1 MFGHLRG
8 PGSRNQSHGLLLA
21 LYRTRDR
28 VRFFLRIGDQKLMVY
43 PFAAILGQEQMK
55 LALLLNAIDPLIG
68 GVLIRG
74 QKGTAKSTAVRG
86 LAQLLPAQSVMQGC
100 QCGCDPSQ
108 PENFCPNCL
117 LQSESGCGLLVSQR
131 STPVI
136 ELPLNATEDMVLGSF
151 DFEKALQNGT
161 RVFQPGLLAKAHR
174 GFLYV
179 DEVNLL
185 VDHLV
190 DVIMDAAG
198 SGINVVE
205 REGVSFQHASR
216 FALVGT
222 MNPEEGELRPQ
233 LLDRF
238 GLCVAVEG
246 EQDIDTRVR
255 LLTQREMFDAGHDAF
270 AGSFEKESRVI
281 SQAIAAAGIALD
293 QVGIDKHVRAFI
305 SNLCLE
311 NNVAGHRADLTL
323 RRAARALAAYEG
335 RNKVSEE
342 DVARVAPMV
351 FLHRRREVQSPPPPQ
366 TQSQAEQENPKENE
380 TSDPRETQPPPPQ
393 LEQNNDSKNQDPSDG
408 LDSGEPNAAE
418 MGTEQDAVFAI
429 GDIFKVR
436 SIQTDQD
443 RKLRTGSG
451 RRSISRTATR
461 RGRYSRSAMSGSNND
476 LALDAT
482 LRAAAV
488 HQVYRPER
496 RGMALAI
503 ERADWRFKIRE
514 TRMSNFLL
522 FVVDASGSMG
532 AQARMVAVKG
542 AVMSLLLDAYQ
553 KRDKIAMISFRG
565 DKAELILPPTSS
577 IETSARLLAELP
589 VGGRTP
595 LAEGIKTAHQELI
608 RQLRRE
614 PECKPIALLVTD
626 GKANSSPVESN
637 PWTHALKCSALA
649 AADQR
654 IRWVVVD
661 TESKSGMALG
671 LARQLALSLN
681 AEYFETEQLNA
692 RDLIDLTRS

>member
-1 MFGHLRG
+1 MLEH
-8 PGSRNQSHGLLLA
+8 
-21 LYRTRDR
+21 
-28 VRFFLRIGDQKLMVY
+28 QKLMSF
-43 PFAAILGQEQMK
+43 PFAAIVGQEQMK
-55 LALLLNAIDPLIG
+55 LALLLNAIDPMIS

-86 LAQLLPAQSVMQGC
+86 LARLLPAQSVVRGC
-100 QCGCDPSQ
+100 LCGCDPSQ

-117 LQSESGCGLLVSQR
+117 CLSDTGSNLPSTQR
-131 STPVI
+131 DTPVI

-151 DFEKALQNGT
+151 DFEKALQNGV

-198 SGINVVE
+198 SGVNVVE

-246 EQDIDTRVR
+246 EQDIEARVQ
-255 LLTQREMFDAGHDAF
+255 LLEQREKFDADQA
-270 AGSFEKESRVI
+270 ALADSCRTESQSI
-281 SQAIAAAGIALD
+281 SKAIAAAGNALAE
-293 QVGIDKHVRAFI
+293 VVIERHIRSFI

-311 NNVAGHRADLTL
+311 NNVAGHRADLVL
-323 RRAARALAAYEG
+323 RRTARALAAYEG
-335 RNKVSEE
+335 RAKVSEE

-351 FLHRRREVQSPPPPQ
+351 FLHRRREAQSPPSPPPPQ
-366 TQSQAEQENPKENE
+366 SQPQPDQDNPRDDE
-380 TSDPRETQPPPPQ
+380 TSDSQDSQPPPRQSDWNRNPENQ
-393 LEQNNDSKNQDPSDG
+393 VSPDNSDSDQTNTAD
-408 LDSGEPNAAE
+408 
-418 MGTEQDAVFAI
+418 MGAEQDAVFAI
-429 GDIFKVR
+429 GDTFKVR
-436 SIQTDQD
+436 GIQSAQD

-451 RRSISRTATR
+451 RRSASRSATR
-461 RGRYSRSAMSGSNND
+461 RGRYSRSAMSGANND

-488 HQVYRPER
+488 HQVHRPER
-496 RGMALAI
+496 CGIALAI
-503 ERADWRFKIRE
+503 ERVDWRFKIRE

-565 DKAELILPPTSS
+565 DDAELILPPTSS

-595 LAEGIKTAHQELI
+595 LAEGIKIAQQELL

-626 GKANSSPVESN
+626 GKANSSQAGDS
-637 PWTHALKCSALA
+637 PWPHALRCAALA
-649 AADQR
+649 GADQR
-654 IRWVVVD
+654 VRWVVVD
-661 TESKSGMALG
+661 TEPKSGMSLG
-671 LARQLALSLN
+671 LARQLAGSLN
-681 AEYFETEQLNA
+681 AEYFETEKLKA
-692 RDLIDLTRS
+692 RELIDLVRS